1 MGTKVPEEKK
11 QAFLN
16 AMGQIGLNQS
26 EGLEYAMDMVLNRTK
41 TEQMTNENPHQ
52 SSALDELL
60 WVDQESTAADQK
72 QEASSR
78 KFVEPEEDML
88 SSGFNHVLDLFEEYP
103 LRSTQAECEI
113 KNAWKTALNSEEKAP
128 LEVLFLEE
136 LSSRL
141 LELRMKR
148 EGYSCPKAEIGL
160 PDRIVELVQ
169 SLHEDAEV
177 ESETSNPDEIL
188 LLMGNLAASK
198 AENMYNANRE
208 IVLGFSRSDW
218 RLLDR
223 LMKRENKNRSKSSHL
238 PGLRELIYE
247 FLANK
252 VKEHSSAGFFNS
264 AEPEMLELAQG
275 LKNISASGKRRSYE

>member
-1 MGTKVPEEKK
+1 MGTKVSEEKK

-26 EGLEYAMDMVLNRTK
+26 EGLEYAMDMVLNRTN
-41 TEQMTNENPHQ
+41 TEQMTNRNQNQ
-52 SSALDELL
+52 SSAMEEIL
-60 WVDQESTAADQK
+60 WGGQKSKASDQK
-72 QEASSR
+72 QEAYTR
-78 KFVEPEEDML
+78 KFAEPEEDML
-88 SSGFNHVLDLFEEYP
+88 SSGFNHVLDLFKEYP
-103 LRSTQAECEI
+103 LRSAQAECEI
-113 KNAWKTALNSEEKAP
+113 KNAWKSALNSEEKAQ
-128 LEVLFLEE
+128 LEILFLEE

-141 LELRMKR
+141 LDLRMKR

-223 LMKRENKNRSKSSHL
+223 LMQRENKNRSKSSHL